1 VITRRASAERRRT
14 HAKRRQRQ
22 NEPQRSRVRL
32 HVRVRSRGTDR
43 SAHASP
49 GHESGVVLPIVL
61 LISAMMLAT
70 SAVWFKTS
78 LAAARSATNV
88 RDYLQAFH
96 AADSALNL
104 CARSVIAAGAD
115 AAAAPPAASG
125 EPAQW
130 KLQSAFDAGA
140 VTPIAQWPGSAR
152 APQCLIEAWSLS
164 TRAEAHAYLLTS
176 RGFGRTSES
185 QVWLQMELVIGGDG
199 EAVERHWRRVAAKP
213 F

>member
-1 VITRRASAERRRT
+1 
-14 HAKRRQRQ
+14 
-22 NEPQRSRVRL
+22 
-32 HVRVRSRGTDR
+32 
-43 SAHASP
+43 
-49 GHESGVVLPIVL
+49 L

-70 SAVWFKTS
+70 SSAWFETS
-78 LAAARSATNV
+78 LAAARAATNV

-115 AAAAPPAASG
+115 VAAAPQVASG

-130 KLQSAFDAGA
+130 KVQSAFEAGA
-140 VTPIAQWPGSAR
+140 VIPVAQWPGSLR
-152 APQCLIEAWSLS
+152 APQCLIEPWRLT
-164 TRAEAHAYLLTS
+164 TRADARAYLVTS

-185 QVWLQMELVIGGDG
+185 QVWLQMELVIDG
-199 EAVERHWRRVAAKP
+199 EAIERHWRRVAARP